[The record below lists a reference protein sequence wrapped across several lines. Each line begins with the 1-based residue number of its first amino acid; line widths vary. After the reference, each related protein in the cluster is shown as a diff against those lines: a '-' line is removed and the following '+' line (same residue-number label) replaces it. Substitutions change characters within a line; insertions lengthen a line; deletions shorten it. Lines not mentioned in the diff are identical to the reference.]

1 MEASNVAGSQQYV
14 TFSLG
19 EELFGVEV
27 TRAREILSV
36 TPVTKV
42 PQTPE
47 YLLGVINLRGQVV
60 PVVDM
65 RLKLGLP
72 VTEVTEDTCVIVV
85 EVQIDGESIIV
96 GALADAVREVLEIRS
111 DQIEPPPRLGTRLK
125 TEFITGMGKVNEQ
138 FLILLNIDRVF
149 SSEELAIVQAAGHA
163 EADEVAEARSF
174 ISARATDMPRP
185 AASRAM
191 PQPLMPPP
199 MMKRSTVPSS
209 SGSPRTH
216 FPPSSGRFPF

>member
-1 MEASNVAGSQQYV
+1 MQDTNTTDSCQYV

-19 EELFGVEV
+19 DELFGVEV
-27 TRAREILSV
+27 TRTREILSL

-42 PQTPE
+42 PQTPD

-72 VTEVTEDTCVIVV
+72 AGPETADTCIIVV
-85 EVQIDGESIIV
+85 EVQIDGEPIVV

-125 TEFITGMGKVNEQ
+125 TEFITGMGKLDEQ
-138 FLILLNIDRVF
+138 FMILLNIDRIF
-149 SSEELAIVQAAGHA
+149 NSDELAFVQDLSDINVKRVSDSVAG
-163 EADEVAEARSF
+163 
-174 ISARATDMPRP
+174 
-185 AASRAM
+185 
-191 PQPLMPPP
+191 
-199 MMKRSTVPSS
+199 
-209 SGSPRTH
+209 
-216 FPPSSGRFPF
+216 

>member
-1 MEASNVAGSQQYV
+1 MEDMNNTSSQQYV

-19 EELFGVEV
+19 KELFGVEV
-27 TRAREILSV
+27 SKTREILSL

-42 PQTPE
+42 PQTPD

-72 VTEVTEDTCVIVV
+72 AGADTEDTCIIVV
-85 EVQIDGESIIV
+85 DVLVDGETITV

-125 TEFITGMGKVNEQ
+125 TEFITGMGKIDEQ
-138 FLILLNIDRVF
+138 FMILLNIDRIF
-149 SSEELAIVQAAGHA
+149 NSDELALVQ
-163 EADEVAEARSF
+163 
-174 ISARATDMPRP
+174 DMSDVNVEPE
-185 AASRAM
+185 SE
-191 PQPLMPPP
+191 
-199 MMKRSTVPSS
+199 
-209 SGSPRTH
+209 SGTA
-216 FPPSSGRFPF
+216 

>member
-1 MEASNVAGSQQYV
+1 MQEANVISSQQYV

-27 TRAREILSV
+27 TRTREILSL

-42 PQTPE
+42 PQTPD

-72 VTEVTEDTCVIVV
+72 AGEETEDTCIIVV
-85 EVQIDGESIIV
+85 EIQIDGEPIVV
-96 GALADAVREVLEIRS
+96 GALADAVREVLDIRS

-125 TEFITGMGKVNEQ
+125 TEFISGMGKVDEQ
-138 FLILLNIDRVF
+138 FMILLNIDRIF
-149 SSEELAIVQAAGHA
+149 NSDELAVVQDMSDLNTDSANV
-163 EADEVAEARSF
+163 AD
-174 ISARATDMPRP
+174 
-185 AASRAM
+185 
-191 PQPLMPPP
+191 
-199 MMKRSTVPSS
+199 
-209 SGSPRTH
+209 
-216 FPPSSGRFPF
+216 

>member
-1 MEASNVAGSQQYV
+1 MEDTNETGSKQYV

-27 TRAREILSV
+27 TRTREILSL

-72 VTEVTEDTCVIVV
+72 AGAETEDTCIIVV
-85 EVQIDGESIIV
+85 EVQIDGEPIVV

-138 FLILLNIDRVF
+138 FMILLNIDRIF
-149 SSEELAIVQAAGHA
+149 NSEELALVQEMQEFDEPIAEEALA
-163 EADEVAEARSF
+163 EA
-174 ISARATDMPRP
+174 
-185 AASRAM
+185 
-191 PQPLMPPP
+191 
-199 MMKRSTVPSS
+199 
-209 SGSPRTH
+209 
-216 FPPSSGRFPF
+216 

>member
-1 MEASNVAGSQQYV
+1 MEETNANSNQQYV

-27 TRAREILSV
+27 TRTREILSL

-42 PQTPE
+42 PQTPD

-72 VTEVTEDTCVIVV
+72 AGAETEDTCIIVV
-85 EVQIDGESIIV
+85 DVLVDGETITV
-96 GALADAVREVLEIRS
+96 GALADAVREVMDIHS

-125 TEFITGMGKVNEQ
+125 TEFINGMGKVDEQ
-138 FLILLNIDRVF
+138 FMILLNIDRIF
-149 SSEELAIVQAAGHA
+149 NSEELASVQDAGLVE
-163 EADEVAEARSF
+163 EAVAE
-174 ISARATDMPRP
+174 
-185 AASRAM
+185 
-191 PQPLMPPP
+191 
-199 MMKRSTVPSS
+199 V
-209 SGSPRTH
+209 
-216 FPPSSGRFPF
+216 

>member
-1 MEASNVAGSQQYV
+1 MGDSNADSSQQYV

-60 PVVDM
+60 PVIDM

-72 VTEVTEDTCVIVV
+72 VGEETEDTCIIVV
-85 EVQIDGESIIV
+85 EVLVDGESIIV

-111 DQIEPPPRLGTRLK
+111 DQIEPAPRLGTRLK
-125 TEFITGMGKVNEQ
+125 TEFITGMGKVDEQ

-149 SSEELAIVQAAGHA
+149 SSEELAIVLFHRRYYAMSGTSDLICAYCRKNVCPERCALGSGSLSRNRFGGLLCA
-163 EADEVAEARSF
+163 CCCRS
-174 ISARATDMPRP
+174 IGTRRP
-185 AASRAM
+185 A
-191 PQPLMPPP
+191 
-199 MMKRSTVPSS
+199 V
-209 SGSPRTH
+209 H
-216 FPPSSGRFPF
+216 GRLQR

>member
-1 MEASNVAGSQQYV
+1 MEDSNAASSQQYV

-19 EELFGVEV
+19 DELFGVEV

-72 VTEVTEDTCVIVV
+72 VSEETEDTCVIVV
-85 EVQIDGESIIV
+85 EVLVDGESIIV

-111 DQIEPPPRLGTRLK
+111 DQIEPAPRLGTRLK
-125 TEFITGMGKVNEQ
+125 TEFITGMGKVDEQ
-138 FLILLNIDRVF
+138 FLILFNIDRVF
-149 SSEELAIVQAAGHA
+149 SSEELAIVQDAGQI
-163 EADEVAEARSF
+163 ETGEVESE
-174 ISARATDMPRP
+174 D
-185 AASRAM
+185 
-191 PQPLMPPP
+191 
-199 MMKRSTVPSS
+199 
-209 SGSPRTH
+209 
-216 FPPSSGRFPF
+216 